1 MNNSNESNNN
11 HFNIDDNIID
21 RINENKYLVKISFR
35 ELKTYACPIV
45 FNRDIDQFKVNELYT
60 SIVDGYLIPFTID
73 AIYDKKSKIDDK
85 TIKIINGNH
94 RYGAISKYIT
104 EHDINFNCEY
114 KVYAWVYVVDE
125 CETTNIKQSI
135 ELYTKINN
143 HLPFKEPIII
153 DINVMEF
160 LNKLC
165 STETKRDYPIMKAIL
180 TTNGEKCHQPNIN
193 KKELFNLLNTSKE
206 ILESFLLKYSENSK
220 NLIITDEI
228 LKIFIENITMI
239 NHRLSIKDFNEL
251 YSDNPSAQNKKYFDK
266 AFKIGFFL
274 NLKKSKFPKEEWIKF
289 LCDPTEI

>member
-1 MNNSNESNNN
+1 
-11 HFNIDDNIID
+11 
-21 RINENKYLVKISFR
+21 
-35 ELKTYACPIV
+35 
-45 FNRDIDQFKVNELYT
+45 
-60 SIVDGYLIPFTID
+60 
-73 AIYDKKSKIDDK
+73 
-85 TIKIINGNH
+85 
-94 RYGAISKYIT
+94 
-104 EHDINFNCEY
+104 
-114 KVYAWVYVVDE
+114 
-125 CETTNIKQSI
+125 
-135 ELYTKINN
+135 
-143 HLPFKEPIII
+143 
-153 DINVMEF
+153 
-160 LNKLC
+160 
-165 STETKRDYPIMKAIL
+165 MKAIL